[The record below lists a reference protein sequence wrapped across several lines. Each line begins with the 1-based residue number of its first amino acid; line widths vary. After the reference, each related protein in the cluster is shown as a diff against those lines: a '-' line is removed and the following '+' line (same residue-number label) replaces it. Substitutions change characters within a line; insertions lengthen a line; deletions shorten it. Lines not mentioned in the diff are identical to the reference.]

1 MTRAGRNPSVSAV
14 KGRSEGL
21 TLTFVK
27 RGSHSSLTIVEARIS
42 IDLYNEL
49 IRDDLGCMC
58 TAPSG

>member
-1 MTRAGRNPSVSAV
+1 MTRAGSNPSVSAV

-49 IRDDLGCMC
+49 IRDDLE
-58 TAPSG
+58 